1 MALASGEI
9 TGIQKLID
17 ATILRPTATEIE
29 ILELVNEGLKYG
41 YRALCVAPFYVPVVR
56 HSIQNARIEVVTVVG
71 FPFGS
76 ITTKMKLHEVKS
88 CLSMGATE
96 LDVVPNIGAYL
107 GGDIELAETEIRTLS
122 DTAKR
127 LGAKAVKV
135 IIETGYMTERQ
146 IEELSLM
153 IVDAGAD
160 YVKTST
166 GYGPRGASVRDIEII
181 RNVVGGKA
189 KIKAAGGIRTLDQ
202 AIELIKAGASVLG
215 TSSAKSLVE
224 EASRRAS

>member
-1 MALASGEI
+1 
-9 TGIQKLID
+9 
-17 ATILRPTATEIE
+17 
-29 ILELVNEGLKYG
+29 
-41 YRALCVAPFYVPVVR
+41 
-56 HSIQNARIEVVTVVG
+56 
-71 FPFGS
+71 
-76 ITTKMKLHEVKS
+76 
-88 CLSMGATE
+88 MGATE